1 MNYLWFR
8 TFALL
13 PLVLGSVLL
22 APQVAEALPR
32 MTLTAGSRCSNCH
45 VNPQGGGLR
54 NDMGFYALAQS
65 GMVTWD
71 KVGWQKFHDLS
82 DNQAMDGRLT
92 YGFDYRGV
100 VAKLGAPRWGSD
112 GQVVEPSRIAIPM
125 QFSPALAWKITDWL
139 SATASMN
146 PLWFYRSYSGQSPA
160 DGWLQIKPAPT
171 LPSVR
176 VGMIQPSFG
185 IRHDDHTLLLR
196 RHPKALGQP
205 LMPPAYADPGAE
217 LNWEPLHWLSV
228 DAAALWGRNL
238 SLADKAIA
246 KDQPVFSGRLTLWP
260 QVLDWGL
267 NSWVGASAL
276 VADGVSTFGGHAGL
290 GKGSLGSLVGE
301 LVFSKSRGDRQ
312 ILSTLVQLSHPVKDW
327 LVLEARWEQSRSSEP
342 GQSDGEATTYV
353 AGVQWMP
360 LPNLELR
367 PEYRWLDTK
376 DYLLAQYTLQF
387 HLWL

>member
-1 MNYLWFR
+1 MSARAGRAILAA
-8 TFALL
+8 ALL
-13 PLVLGSVLL
+13 CAAVLL
-22 APQVAEALPR
+22 AGGELQALPR
-32 MTLTAGSRCSNCH
+32 MTLAAGSRCSNCH

-54 NDMGFYALAQS
+54 NDMGFYAMAQA

-82 DNQAMDGRLT
+82 DNQALDGRLT

-112 GQVVEPSRIAIPM
+112 GKVVEPERIGIPM
-125 QFSPALAWKITDWL
+125 QFSPALAFKLNDWL
-139 SATASMN
+139 SATAAFN
-146 PLWFYRSYSGQSPA
+146 PLWFYRSYPGQAPA
-160 DGWLQIKPAPT
+160 DGWLQVKPGPT
-171 LPSVR
+171 LPSLR
-176 VGMIQPSFG
+176 LGMIQPSFG

-196 RHPKALGQP
+196 RHPSALGQP

-217 LNWEPLHWLSV
+217 LNWEPVHWLSL

-238 SLADKAIA
+238 GAADRAVTPDK
-246 KDQPVFSGRLTLWP
+246 PVFTGRLTLWP

-276 VADGVSTFGGHAGL
+276 LADGDRHFGAHAGV
-290 GKGSLGSLVGE
+290 GKGSLGSLIGE
-301 LVFSKSRGDRQ
+301 VVYRSSRGDRE
-312 ILSTLVQLSHPVKDW
+312 ILSTLLQLSHPIKDW
-327 LVLEARWEQSRSSEP
+327 LVLEARWEHSSAREP
-342 GQSDGEATTYV
+342 GQPDGEATSYV

-376 DYLLAQYTLQF
+376 SYLMAQYTLQF